1 MADFMP
7 RIRVG
12 MATCIDKT
20 QCLAGVDYGSHCT
33 AHLANGQ
40 APAGRAVLSINIEIC
55 QCMTNRFWYQI
66 PVTEHD
72 SYRSAADR
80 RLKSATIVVWSLR
93 HDNGV
98 PETHT

>member
-1 MADFMP
+1 MADLMP

-12 MATCIDKT
+12 MATCIEKG
-20 QCLAGVDYGSHCT
+20 QCLVV
-33 AHLANGQ
+33 LNMANVTWPVWSMIKL
-40 APAGRAVLSINIEIC
+40 PAVSDGFSINIEIC

-72 SYRSAADR
+72 TNRSAADR
-80 RLKSATIVVWSLR
+80 RLKSATIVLWPVR